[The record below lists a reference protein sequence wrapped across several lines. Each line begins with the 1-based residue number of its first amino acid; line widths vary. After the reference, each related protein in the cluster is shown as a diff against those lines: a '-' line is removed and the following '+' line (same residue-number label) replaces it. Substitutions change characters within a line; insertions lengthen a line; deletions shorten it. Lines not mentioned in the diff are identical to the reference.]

1 MRTEYHTLLF
11 DLDGTIT
18 DSSEGITNSVMY
30 ALEKFGIV
38 ETDREKLCQFIGP
51 PLSDSFQKYYQF
63 SEEKALEAI
72 FCYREYYADKG
83 LYENRVYEGLEE
95 TLKGL
100 KKAGKRLI
108 VATSKPEVY
117 ARRIMDYFELTP
129 YFDYIAGME
138 LDGGRGSKAE
148 VIEYALDVCKMK
160 DKTKVL
166 MVGDRRHD
174 VEGAHRVGI
183 DCLGVLYG
191 FGSLEELEMAGADGI
206 AEHPEDILRMVR

>member
-30 ALEKFGIV
+30 ALKKFGIA

-63 SEEKALEAI
+63 SKEKALEAI
-72 FCYREYYADKG
+72 SCYREYYADKG

-117 ARRIMDYFELTP
+117 ARRIMDYFKLTP

-138 LDGGRGSKAE
+138 LDGRRGSKAE
-148 VIEYALDVCKMK
+148 VIEYALDACKIQ
-160 DKTKVL
+160 DKENVL

-206 AEHPEDILRMVR
+206 AEWPEDILRKVQ

>member
-1 MRTEYHTLLF
+1 
-11 DLDGTIT
+11 
-18 DSSEGITNSVMY
+18 MY
-30 ALEKFGIV
+30 K
-38 ETDREKLCQFIGP
+38 RQ
-51 PLSDSFQKYYQF
+51 
-63 SEEKALEAI
+63 
-72 FCYREYYADKG
+72 G

-108 VATSKPEVY
+108 VATSKPEIY

-174 VEGAHRVGI
+174 VEGAHQVGI

>member
-1 MRTEYHTLLF
+1 M
-11 DLDGTIT
+11 
-18 DSSEGITNSVMY
+18 
-30 ALEKFGIV
+30 
-38 ETDREKLCQFIGP
+38 
-51 PLSDSFQKYYQF
+51 
-63 SEEKALEAI
+63 
-72 FCYREYYADKG
+72 
-83 LYENRVYEGLEE
+83 
-95 TLKGL
+95 
-100 KKAGKRLI
+100 I

-148 VIEYALDVCKMK
+148 VIEYALDVCKIK

-174 VEGAHRVGI
+174 VEGAHQVGI

-191 FGSLEELEMAGADGI
+191 FGSLEELDMAGADGI
-206 AEHPEDILRMVR
+206 AEHPEDILRMVQ

>member
-30 ALEKFGIV
+30 ALKKFKIE
-38 ETDREKLCQFIGP
+38 ETDREKLYPFIGP

-83 LYENRVYEGLEE
+83 IYENRVYEGLEE

-117 ARRIMDYFELTP
+117 ARKIMDYFELTP

-148 VIEYALDVCKMK
+148 VIEYALDTCKIK

-174 VEGAHRVGI
+174 VEGAHQAGI